1 MKYNLGKK
9 SFKLFLLVSSF
20 ILVFFIAR
28 ETANGSSYALS
39 TKQVTKSDVIQRG
52 GVIRL
57 GAKGVYLH
65 VNSTHHS
72 VGIRSV
78 KINSSGNLEI
88 GTENVSPI
96 ISVNVSPDETL
107 AQKSVIAGASVGNT
121 TTVIKF
127 SKNGK
132 PLNLNKASDYKL
144 IASDVSNLWVQW
156 ASHQ

>member
-1 MKYNLGKK
+1 MNVNFSKK

-20 ILVFFIAR
+20 IFAFVILR
-28 ETANGSSYALS
+28 ETASGSSYVLS
-39 TKQVTKSDVIQRG
+39 TKQVTKNDVIQRG

-57 GAKGVYLH
+57 GSKGAYLH

-72 VGIRSV
+72 VGINSV

-88 GTENVSPI
+88 ATENVSPI

-121 TTVIKF
+121 KTIIKF

-132 PLNLNKASDYKL
+132 PLNLNKAADYKL

-156 ASHQ
+156 TSHQ